1 MTDLLNGALGHI
13 RYPNYF
19 EALEQKTHAA
29 KRFPNAAYCLSC
41 RRVYL
46 LENINKLNGVCKE
59 CEEGEQE

>member
-1 MTDLLNGALGHI
+1 MTDLHNGALGHI

-41 RRVYL
+41 RPRV
-46 LENINKLNGVCKE
+46 
-59 CEEGEQE
+59 